1 MIARTV
7 FTKIIAIQLSL
18 LLLVVMAG
26 FHIEVHWCGGEIA
39 EIKPSYSSNQKGTD
53 NACCGEEE
61 TSNKCCHNEHL
72 EWKQQS
78 PHWFHQHVLAM
89 EWVACV
95 PNSSEF
101 IPVSE
106 NTNLSFRSIYPLR
119 PKQSHAPPPYILFSK
134 LIFYA

>member
-1 MIARTV
+1 MIARSF

-39 EIKPSYSSNQKGTD
+39 DVKPSYSSNQKGPA
-53 NACCGEEE
+53 NASCGEED
-61 TSNKCCHNEHL
+61 TSSKCCHNEHL

-78 PHWFHQHVLAM
+78 PQWFHQHVLVM
-89 EWVACV
+89 EWVACM
-95 PNSSEF
+95 PNSCEF
-101 IPVSE
+101 VPLSE
-106 NTNLSFRSIYPLR
+106 NTTPAFRSTFPVR
-119 PKQSHAPPPYILFSK
+119 PKQSHAPPPYILFRK